1 MSTME
6 NSVRLIGHVGQDPE
20 IHIFPSGDK
29 KANINLATNRV
40 YQDAKG
46 ELIKETHWHKVVVLG
61 KAAKVVEDFVK
72 RGNLIGGQGRL
83 TNRSYDASHGTKRY
97 IAAVICL
104 ELLRLNTAGSS
115 LPNPFDPEVGL
126 ESNECFRSRSLVPGG
141 S

>member
-72 RGNLIGGQGRL
+72 KGNRIGVEGRL
-83 TNRSYDASHGTKRY
+83 SNRSYDASDGTKRY
-97 IAAVICL
+97 ITEVICF
-104 ELLRLNTAGSS
+104 EILLLNTTGSS
-115 LPNPFDPEVGL
+115 VPNPFEAEVGL
-126 ESNECFRSRSLVPGG
+126 ESN
-141 S
+141 